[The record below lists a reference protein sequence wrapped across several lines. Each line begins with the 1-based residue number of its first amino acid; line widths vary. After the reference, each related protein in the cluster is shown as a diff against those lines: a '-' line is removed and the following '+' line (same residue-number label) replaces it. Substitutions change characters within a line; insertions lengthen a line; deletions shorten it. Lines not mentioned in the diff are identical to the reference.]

1 MNTREQQLLQMG
13 FKKNKHQQ
21 CFHQWK
27 HYSSWLVDFRDVY
40 EPINYDW
47 ECFIENLKYQFKQAE
62 KALKQEELY
71 VLGFNSAQKEFK
83 KQLLD
88 KLNHYKSNLQDETKV
103 KLNRLANKEKIREIE
118 IRIETIKELMK

>member
-1 MNTREQQLLQMG
+1 MNNREQQLLQLG
-13 FKKNKHQQ
+13 FTKNEHQQ

-47 ECFIENLKYQFKQAE
+47 GCFIENLKYQFKQAE

-71 VLGFNSAQKEFK
+71 ILGFNSAQKGFK
-83 KQLLD
+83 NKLTD

-103 KLNRLANKEKIREIE
+103 KLNRLANKEKIRELE
-118 IRIETIKELMK
+118 IRIGTIKELMK